1 MIRTNKQWDMWCHEH
16 GTSGEMVFQILR
28 DWRESEGI
36 ENQRCEW
43 RFDGFWDENNETFKT
58 GCGNLFFA
66 DKHWPR
72 EDGMNFC
79 PFCGNEIDVISMFKD
94 ED

>member
-1 MIRTNKQWDMWCHEH
+1 MIRTNKQWEMWCREH
-16 GTSGEMVFQILR
+16 GASSDQVPQILE

-36 ENQRCEW
+36 VNQRCEW
-43 RFDGFWDENNETFKT
+43 RIDVWSENNEIFKT
-58 GCGNLFFA
+58 ECCNLFFT

-79 PFCGNEIDVISMFKD
+79 PFCGNEIVISDFYIM
-94 ED
+94 EEL